1 MKFLAAVLLLLPLA
15 SHAANAAYLRIFLM
29 QPKEVMLQKL
39 NGVDEMDQYVKEV
52 ERTINKEISA
62 LPEQQAWG
70 FLVMAVRED
79 GKVKAWV
86 DTDDA
91 VPATIATAMVNV
103 AQKTKAFTVKNGAAV
118 FSLGFALDGAEL
130 PVNKMPFPTEWKDV
144 ANCTNEDCAEKNIE
158 EIVLKSW

>member
-39 NGVDEMDQYVKEV
+39 NGIDEMDQYVKEV
-52 ERTINKEISA
+52 ERNINKEIST

-91 VPATIATAMVNV
+91 VPAAVAKAMLNV
-103 AQKTKAFTVKNGAAV
+103 AQNTKAFTVKSGAAV

-130 PVNKMPFPTEWKDV
+130 PVNKAPFPTEWKDV